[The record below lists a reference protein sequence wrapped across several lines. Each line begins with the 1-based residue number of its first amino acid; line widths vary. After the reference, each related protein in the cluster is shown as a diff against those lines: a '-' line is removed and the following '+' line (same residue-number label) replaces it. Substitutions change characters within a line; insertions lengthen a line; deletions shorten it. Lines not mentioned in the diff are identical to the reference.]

1 MMLMEDKRLVSID
14 WIRFIACFMV
24 MLVHSIEPFYLGGD
38 GTYIYRFRDAV
49 WVTALGSALRSCVPL
64 FVVISGYLLLPV
76 KGPSV
81 TFYKKRFLRV
91 AVPLI
96 VWLLL
101 YAIVPQ
107 YGSSFSWEAVTRNLT
122 RCIFNFP
129 EAAGHLWFVF
139 MILGVYLI
147 MPVISPWLEKC
158 SRQAEEVFLLVW
170 AFTAIL
176 PFFRMSALNS
186 FGLPEV
192 YGEANWNL
200 FGSFYYISGFIGYA
214 VLGHYFRTWAGK
226 DSVKNLLLKV
236 LPLAVIGYAISA
248 AWFWANMPKAFPVN
262 HPIDLA
268 VKMETGWGFCSMG
281 TLMLTLAI
289 FMVLRRIRSAG
300 RFYRAVV
307 LPISRLS
314 YGMYLMHI
322 FILNMVFPLV
332 SRVMTHFFYG
342 FFGYPALVMFGT
354 ALGTFVLSWGV
365 AKVISLVPGGKYV
378 IG

>member
-1 MMLMEDKRLVSID
+1 METLEKPREIWID
-14 WIRFIACFMV
+14 WMRVCACLMV
-24 MLVHSIEPFYLGGD
+24 MVVHATEPFYLGGD
-38 GTYIYRFRDAV
+38 GSLILTRTDAFWASFFDSLV
-49 WVTALGSALRSCVPL
+49 RCCVPL
-64 FVVISGYLLLPV
+64 FLVASSYLQFPLHYPT
-76 KGPSV
+76 GE
-81 TFYKKRFLRV
+81 FLRRR
-91 AVPLI
+91 AVRIGIPFL
-96 VWLLL
+96 VWTVIYALAWGEPVQNFKDLL
-101 YAIVPQ
+101 
-107 YGSSFSWEAVTRNLT
+107 
-122 RCIFNFP
+122 FNFNY
-129 EAAGHLWFVF
+129 AAGHLWFVF

-200 FGSFYYISGFIGYA
+200 FGSFYYVSGFIGYA

-262 HPIDLA
+262 QPIDLA